1 MVAARSS
8 PPSIAMQNKNDSLP
22 PALLATTLLVLATAG
37 CGSGGSD
44 DSGFSLQTTTRA
56 ASPSAALVVAGDW
69 IVYLASEAFSGPAG
83 TDLNGDADTL
93 DEVAIAV
100 NTRSRLELSTGV
112 AAQGAAVLGAEIYLK
127 VDESQGIV
135 DWNLDLDTNDT
146 VLVHW
151 SELAGVA
158 TFVDTLDLAT
168 SSELPH
174 ALDGR
179 LYYTSAT
186 APVAGDDTSLRY
198 VAEAAPTTPVTIQ
211 NVIGGGTALVHI
223 LGEDA
228 GLLFC
233 YFDETEEGV
242 DRNLDLDTTDE
253 VVLALLD
260 GTDETSRVKS
270 TELALASDSEPFD
283 AESQGANDWTAVF
296 LVDEAEQGAVNLND
310 QTLFSQ
316 PLLPENCPVS
326 DVDTSDRVLHYV
338 QYADFVAGL
347 ALPVNT
353 GLAGS
358 DRVLAFGAFVATISP
373 ENEANCNLN
382 ADTGDTDTSDEV
394 ARWVKTVLPTAPARD
409 AEDLH
414 ALATGIGGGSR
425 GLSTLDD
432 RLIAVVDEADDDV
445 NLDGKAVDHE
455 LVAWLDPAAS
465 NPTWHFSHQSS
476 ASRSFGTGIFDSDGD
491 SEPFAGTSWM
501 APEPVG
507 DRLALVFL
515 EEVPGTNPNVGS
527 LNTNLDCNLVAKDAD
542 KTDGLPVWC
551 DFESGPT
558 LDFDG
563 MGYAVD
569 QGNAGIEIAQGFAFF
584 RVSEADDNQDYNAD
598 GVKND
603 VVLFRNPLTTCGP
616 VPMAT
621 SSLTP
626 GQVITTDRLSA
637 AAFLSSETQAGIDFN
652 GDGDTGDL
660 VVRWFRF

>member
-1 MVAARSS
+1 
-8 PPSIAMQNKNDSLP
+8 MQNQNGPLP
-22 PALLATTLLVLATAG
+22 SRVPALLVGTLLALATAG
-37 CGSGGSD
+37 CGSGGGS
-44 DSGFSLQTTTRA
+44 DSGFALETTTRA
-56 ASPSAALVVAGDW
+56 ASPSAALVVVGDW

-83 TDLNGDADTL
+83 TDLNGDADTT
-93 DEVAIAV
+93 DEVAVVV
-100 NTRSRLELSTGV
+100 NTRSRLESSTGV
-112 AAQGAAVLGAEIYLK
+112 AAQGAVILGSQIYLK
-127 VDESQGIV
+127 VDEGDGIV
-135 DWNLDLDTNDT
+135 DWNIDADTNDI

-151 SELAGVA
+151 SELAAVA
-158 TFVDTLDLAT
+158 TFVDTLDLAS
-168 SSELPH
+168 SSELPI

-179 LYYTSAT
+179 LYYTTAT

-198 VAEAAPTTPVTIQ
+198 LAEAAPITPVTIQ
-211 NVIGGGTALVHI
+211 NVIGGGTARVHL

-233 YFDETEEGV
+233 YFDEVEEGV

-253 VVLALLD
+253 VVLALLN
-260 GTDETSRVKS
+260 GTDAAARVKS

-283 AESQGANDWTAVF
+283 AELQATNDWTAVF
-296 LVDEAEQGAVNLND
+296 LVDEAEQGGTNLND

-326 DVDTSDRVLHYV
+326 DADASDRVLFYV
-338 QYADFVAGL
+338 KFATFVAGTS
-347 ALPVNT
+347 LPVNT
-353 GLAGS
+353 GLAGT
-358 DRVLAFGAFVATISP
+358 DRVLAGDDFVATISP
-373 ENEANCNLN
+373 EADASCNLN
-382 ADTGDTDTSDEV
+382 ADTSDTDTSDEV
-394 ARWVKTVLPTAPARD
+394 ARWVKTVAPTAPARD

-414 ALATGIGGGSR
+414 ALATATAGGSK
-425 GLSTLDD
+425 GLSVLDD
-432 RLIAVVDEADDDV
+432 RLIAVIDEADDDS
-445 NLDGKAVDHE
+445 NLDGKAADHE
-455 LVAWLDPAAS
+455 LVAWLDPSAS
-465 NPTWHFSHQSS
+465 NPTWFVSHQSS
-476 ASRSFGTGIFDSDGD
+476 ASNSFGTGIFDSDGD

-501 APEPVG
+501 APEAVG
-507 DRLALVFL
+507 GRLALVFL

-542 KTDGLPVWC
+542 KTDGLPVWA

-569 QGNAGIEIAQGFAFF
+569 QGNAGIVLAQGFAFF
-584 RVSEADDNQDYNAD
+584 RVSEADDNRDYNAD

-626 GQVITTDRLSA
+626 GQVITTDDLSA

-660 VVRWFRF
+660 VTRWFRF